1 MKTTTLTPVKTLSN
15 SQFWLVG
22 IGAGLIAIILT
33 LTQRTGDFSHL
44 GMSVLFYFAVAS
56 LLGEKRHNLNLESG
70 LFSSLLGIL
79 LIAGVLWQS
88 ASLTSSSKLLPIFTH
103 IAPFVSAIGLAL
115 LASGL
120 KGLKQ
125 YWQEITIL
133 FFLGVPKI
141 VLTSLTDISPITAKF
156 SAFLL
161 WYSGFEVSLQQ
172 EIFIRVPPGSIKVYS
187 GCSGVELMSHLLGLA
202 VIALLMFPLERKK
215 KILVP
220 IVAITIAF
228 VVNGIRVALLAV
240 VVTQQQAF
248 DYWHEGDGSRLFG
261 MIAVLI
267 LGLFY
272 YLLLR
277 QGEGKNQGNLES

>member
-1 MKTTTLTPVKTLSN
+1 MKSTTFTAVKTLNN
-15 SQFWLVG
+15 SQFWLLG

-33 LTQRTGDFSHL
+33 LTQRTGDISHL

-56 LLGEKRHNLNLESG
+56 LIGEKRHKLNLESG
-70 LFSSLLGIL
+70 FFPSFLGIL
-79 LIAGVLWQS
+79 LIALVLWQS
-88 ASLTSSSKLLPIFTH
+88 ASLTQGKLLLVFTH
-103 IAPFVSAIGLAL
+103 LAPFISVIGLAL

-187 GCSGVELMSHLLGLA
+187 GCSGVELISHLLGLA
-202 VIALLMFPLERKK
+202 VIALLMFPLKRKK
-215 KILVP
+215 AILVP

-228 VVNGIRVALLAV
+228 IVNGIRVALLAV
-240 VVTQQQAF
+240 IVTQQQAF

-261 MIAVLI
+261 MVAVLI

-272 YLLLR
+272 FLLLR
-277 QGEGKNQGNLES
+277 EGEGKNQDNLES

>member
-1 MKTTTLTPVKTLSN
+1 MKTTTFTPAKTLNS
-15 SQFWLVG
+15 SQFWLLG

-56 LLGEKRHNLNLESG
+56 LVGEKRHNLNLESG

-88 ASLTSSSKLLPIFTH
+88 AFLTGSKLLPVFTH

-156 SAFLL
+156 SAFIL

-172 EIFIRVPPGSIKVYS
+172 DIFIRVPPGSIKVYS

-220 IVAITIAF
+220 IVAISIAF

-277 QGEGKNQGNLES
+277 QEEGKNQGNLES